1 MDKDYKNFGERMG
14 SFEMSLDL
22 SDEQNTNDN
31 NDNNDNNDQIFNKGK
46 KIIDNILKR

>member
-31 NDNNDNNDQIFNKGK
+31 NDQIFNKGK